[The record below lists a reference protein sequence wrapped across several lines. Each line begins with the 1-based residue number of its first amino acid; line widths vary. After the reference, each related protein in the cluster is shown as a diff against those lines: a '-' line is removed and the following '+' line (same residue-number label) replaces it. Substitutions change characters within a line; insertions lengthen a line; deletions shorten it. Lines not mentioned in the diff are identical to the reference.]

1 MVGCES
7 GAVDTA
13 RKQGTVNVTVLFHFL
28 QISGL
33 PLSHHLSE
41 ESTQEMEALIAVLIK
56 KFLLIGNTYGTGI
69 AKAMHLEEK
78 HSSALSWEIIP
89 VSSNPFGNV

>member
-1 MVGCES
+1 MLLETQHRDKLVGCES

-28 QISGL
+28 KISGL

-41 ESTQEMEALIAVLIK
+41 ESTQEMECSDCSV
-56 KFLLIGNTYGTGI
+56 N
-69 AKAMHLEEK
+69 
-78 HSSALSWEIIP
+78 
-89 VSSNPFGNV
+89 